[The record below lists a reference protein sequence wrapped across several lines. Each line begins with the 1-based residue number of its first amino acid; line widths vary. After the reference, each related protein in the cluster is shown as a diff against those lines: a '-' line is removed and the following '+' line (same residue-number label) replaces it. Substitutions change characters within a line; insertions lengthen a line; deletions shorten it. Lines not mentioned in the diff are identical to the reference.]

1 MTQPIKLLLL
11 IPHLGGGGAE
21 QVTSLLAQRLDPE
34 RFDINLGLIAADG
47 PGAKQPPPWVTVHRL
62 GAKRIRRAW
71 FGLIRLIWKLRPDAI
86 LSNMTHLNFL
96 ILSIKPFLPT
106 NTRILAR
113 QNTTASAAA
122 NPWITR
128 ISYRWL
134 YPRADAI
141 LCQSSAMAIDMED
154 RFGIPHRKL
163 AVLLNPIDIEAIRVA
178 SKTRHSEETW
188 RPGQWPRLLSVG
200 RLAREKGH
208 DLLLQALAKI
218 RESYPHAHLTILGSG
233 EEESSLRCLSHELHV
248 SEALD
253 LPGHVS
259 ELSSWYA
266 QATLFVLPSRFEGMP
281 NALLEA
287 AAAGLPLVS
296 TPCCAG
302 VSILFQNS
310 PGAWLASEISA
321 AALAESILESL
332 PHLAFPANAPRRYDH
347 AFVAPFEAGI
357 TLAAYETL
365 IEQVVTQGRP

>member
-21 QVTSLLAQRLDPE
+21 QVTAMLAHRLDPF
-34 RFDINLGLIAADG
+34 RFHINLALIAADG

-62 GAKRIRRAW
+62 GAKRVRRAW
-71 FGLIRLIWKLRPDAI
+71 LGLIRLIWKLRPDAI

-96 ILSIKPFLPT
+96 LLSLKPFLPT

-122 NPWITR
+122 NPWLTR
-128 ISYRWL
+128 FSYRWL

-141 LCQSSAMAIDMED
+141 LCQSTSMAIDMED

-163 AVLLNPIDIEAIRVA
+163 AVLLNPIDIDAIRLA
-178 SKTRHSEETW
+178 STAPHPEENW
-188 RPGQWPRLLSVG
+188 RPERWPRLLSVG
-200 RLAREKGH
+200 RLSREKGH
-208 DLLLQALAKI
+208 DLLLRALAQV

-233 EEESSLRCLSHELHV
+233 KEESSLRCLSHELHV
-248 SEALD
+248 AEALD
-253 LPGHVS
+253 LPGQIS

-302 VSILFQNS
+302 VSILLQNS

-321 AALAESILESL
+321 PALAQSILQSL
-332 PHLAFPANAPRRYDH
+332 PHLAFPTNSPRRFNH
-347 AFVAPFEAGI
+347 AFLAPFEAGI
-357 TLAAYETL
+357 TLAAYESL
-365 IEQVVTQGRP
+365 IEQVVSQGRP